1 LAAISTLIVY
11 LVLRAAMRFGIIR
24 GAGVVFNT
32 EIVNYE
38 LEHRVSR
45 NMREDGGY
53 NCICMVACCGQVSDQ
68 GVATYHTT
76 LLQSIESFQQ
86 RHHTAGVGQGKQ
98 AVGSN
103 DNSWMS
109 LSLTIMCLRNFEQ
122 LVEIKSLISRVIM
135 RVVGYDSISE

>member
-45 NMREDGGY
+45 NMREDSGY
-53 NCICMVACCGQVSDQ
+53 NCICMVACL
-68 GVATYHTT
+68 A
-76 LLQSIESFQQ
+76 
-86 RHHTAGVGQGKQ
+86 R
-98 AVGSN
+98 
-103 DNSWMS
+103 
-109 LSLTIMCLRNFEQ
+109 
-122 LVEIKSLISRVIM
+122 
-135 RVVGYDSISE
+135 